1 MGSQS
6 ESSRVLGSDKLFKD
20 YRMLQP
26 LFTNTNSHANMKYVR
41 MYSTDSK
48 SDACSSPKLTHI
60 DSDGA
65 ASMVEVKGKPET
77 ARVAVAKGV
86 VYLGEQAFQ
95 LVKENKIKKGDV
107 LTTAQ
112 LAGIM
117 ASKSTS
123 TLIPLCHN
131 IPITRADVQLKLNH
145 EKNAVEIIGTVSTV
159 GRTGVEMEALTAV
172 SVAAL
177 TVYDMCKAI
186 SYDIVIGDIQLI
198 CKSGGRSGHF
208 SKA

>member
-1 MGSQS
+1 
-6 ESSRVLGSDKLFKD
+6 
-20 YRMLQP
+20 
-26 LFTNTNSHANMKYVR
+26 
-41 MYSTDSK
+41 MYSTDNTHDPRK
-48 SDACSSPKLTHI
+48 SPRLTHI
-60 DSDGA
+60 DNEGA
-65 ASMVEVKGKPET
+65 ASMVEVKEKPET
-77 ARVAVAKGV
+77 VRIATAKGT

-95 LVKENKIKKGDV
+95 LVQENKIKKGDV

-131 IPITRADVQLKLNH
+131 IPITRADVRLTLNS
-145 EKNAVEIIGTVSTV
+145 EKNAVDIVSTVSTV

-177 TVYDMCKAI
+177 TVYDMCKAV
-186 SYDIVIGDIQLI
+186 SRDMVIGDVRLVH
-198 CKSGGRSGHF
+198 KSGGKSGNF
-208 SKA
+208 TKT